1 MRRAAL
7 VLLLLVTA
15 LTGEAR
21 GYSKLLQDAPT
32 TGQKAREV
40 LDGIRK
46 DFEMNVDFQLRWLG
60 LRWNDTGGLCLCKS
74 SCLSQKM
81 RIISRL
87 IGLTLYNAHISPAG
101 GDVLFPS
108 ASLMGNW
115 VDRLVSYKFA
125 HSGFD

>member
-15 LTGEAR
+15 EVF

-46 DFEMNVDFQLRWLG
+46 DLEMNVDFQLRWLG
-60 LRWNDTGGLCLCKS
+60 LRWNDTGGFCLRNS
-74 SCLSQKM
+74 SSSTYVCLRKC
-81 RIISRL
+81 
-87 IGLTLYNAHISPAG
+87 A
-101 GDVLFPS
+101 
-108 ASLMGNW
+108 
-115 VDRLVSYKFA
+115 
-125 HSGFD
+125 